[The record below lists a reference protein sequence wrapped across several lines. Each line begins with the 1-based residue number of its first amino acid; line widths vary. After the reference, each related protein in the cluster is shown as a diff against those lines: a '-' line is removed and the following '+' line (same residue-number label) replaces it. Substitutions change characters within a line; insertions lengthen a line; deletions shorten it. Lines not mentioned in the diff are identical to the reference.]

1 MPTVTDTFDA
11 ILFDMD
17 GTLVDSTKGVI
28 GAWHFFKQTY
38 PHLDVE
44 KLLHSKH
51 RSLSY
56 KRYSANFNLLAAHG
70 VRTVDNLKWHCGVE
84 DPEELEV
91 STVLIFT
98 IMSISKRSCL

>member
-28 GAWHFFKQTY
+28 GAWHFFKETY

-44 KLLHSKH
+44 KLLDSKYI
-51 RSLSY
+51 LCLY
-56 KRYSANFNLLAAHG
+56 LLFCA
-70 VRTVDNLKWHCGVE
+70 
-84 DPEELEV
+84 
-91 STVLIFT
+91 
-98 IMSISKRSCL
+98 

>member
-56 KRYSANFNLLAAHG
+56 
-70 VRTVDNLKWHCGVE
+70 
-84 DPEELEV
+84 
-91 STVLIFT
+91 
-98 IMSISKRSCL
+98 